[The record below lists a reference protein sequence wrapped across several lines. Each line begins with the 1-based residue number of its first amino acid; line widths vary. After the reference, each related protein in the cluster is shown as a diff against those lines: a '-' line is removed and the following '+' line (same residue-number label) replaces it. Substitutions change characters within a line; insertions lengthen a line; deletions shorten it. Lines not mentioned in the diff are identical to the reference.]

1 VKIPAWGLL
10 LTTLVGA
17 GIGFAT
23 YRHSFPER
31 PTLRAQPVAAAAAG
45 AAGPADPTT
54 ADVAADV
61 AAAPATP
68 PVPEEVPALSLTDMA
83 GRKHPLRGSS
93 GRPRLYNFWA
103 TWCEPCRREI
113 PLLNTLEARYRGD
126 RLEVVGVAIDFQDA
140 LTTFLAKTP
149 LHYTLLVGEEDG
161 LEAAQRFGMSMA
173 LPFSVFADG
182 QNRIVAVKLG
192 ELHADEIAAILG
204 RMREV
209 RSGKATLAESRAA
222 IGEDIKTL
230 AVKRAKQSA
239 DL

>member
-1 VKIPAWGLL
+1 VKIPAWGLV

-23 YRHSFPER
+23 YQHNFPER
-31 PTLRAQPVAAAAAG
+31 PTVRTLPVPAAAAA
-45 AAGPADPTT
+45 ADPADPT
-54 ADVAADV
+54 AADV
-61 AAAPATP
+61 AAAPATQ

-83 GRKHPLRGSS
+83 GKKHPLRGSS

-126 RLEVVGVAIDFQDA
+126 RLEVVGVAIDFHDA
-140 LTTFLAKTP
+140 LATFLAKTP
-149 LHYTLLVGEEDG
+149 LRYTLLVGEEEG
-161 LEAAQRFGMSMA
+161 LEAAQRLGMSMA

-209 RSGKATLAESRAA
+209 RSGQATLAEARAA
-222 IGEDIKTL
+222 IAADLKTL
-230 AVKRAKQSA
+230 AVKRAQQST
-239 DL
+239 DS